1 MSFGQGAASK
11 VLSQFISQFNI
22 PASHLGTPRT
32 CALKKV
38 DSQMMSETGNEDQPE
53 VEPEPEVQTELE
65 GLLVLVFYSLKVLYF
80 TYVTN

>member
-1 MSFGQGAASK
+1 
-11 VLSQFISQFNI
+11 
-22 PASHLGTPRT
+22 
-32 CALKKV
+32 
-38 DSQMMSETGNEDQPE
+38 MMSETGNEDQPE